1 MFKLNS
7 RSVNLRIALRHVSA
21 LLVFWIGSV
30 AGIKLLIR
38 RLPTTG
44 TRDVTF
50 SIIIVRVTD
59 LLWFYNSDRRKVWK
73 RKYLFWYTF
82 VLLDLS
88 ETDKISSKKMWTCV
102 IRTKTCFITRWGN
115 WKVSFSCR
123 NCNNIKIQGN
133 LANENSND
141 RKIHQLWS
149 TELRRNE
156 IDRSRHQLGMFSK
169 ILLTYFKSISL
180 FPGEGNNISDM
191 FGNRFLAWQH
201 RNIILMWKI
210 SICLMFYPPTFTF
223 YICAISSLSVFT
235 WLKKQNKTKC
245 RKNNRREFFLRL

>member
-1 MFKLNS
+1 MVKLNF
-7 RSVNLRIALRHVSA
+7 RSVNLTNALRHVSV
-21 LLVFWIGSV
+21 LGVFWIGSV
-30 AGIKLLIR
+30 VGIKLLIR
-38 RLPTTG
+38 RLPITG
-44 TRDVTF
+44 TRGVTF

-102 IRTKTCFITRWGN
+102 IRAKTCFITRWGN

-133 LANENSND
+133 LANESSND

-156 IDRSRHQLGMFSK
+156 IDRSRH
-169 ILLTYFKSISL
+169 
-180 FPGEGNNISDM
+180 
-191 FGNRFLAWQH
+191 
-201 RNIILMWKI
+201 
-210 SICLMFYPPTFTF
+210 
-223 YICAISSLSVFT
+223 
-235 WLKKQNKTKC
+235 
-245 RKNNRREFFLRL
+245 